1 MPLKIIRNDI
11 TKVSADAIVNTANPQ
26 PIYAAGTDLAIYKA
40 AGAEKVLAERKQIG
54 EIGRGQVAVTGAYN
68 LSAKYI
74 IHTVGPSWKGGKHH
88 EYDILH
94 DCYRNSLHKAAELKC
109 ESIAFPMI
117 ATGIYGFPKDK
128 ALQIAISEIT
138 EFLSLEEMLIYLV
151 VFDDKSFQLS
161 DQVMGNVQSFID
173 ANYVRKRNQ
182 SEYGLRS
189 RSRRLS
195 IEEIPDTEP
204 EVRYLECEEPES
216 EPILASAPLD
226 DQLANLGET
235 FQEKLFELIESRH
248 MSNTE
253 VYSNAN
259 LDRKHFSK
267 IQCNVNYHPSKKTA
281 MALCISLK
289 LDLEESKDLLS
300 RADWAFSPN
309 RKMDLIVMNAIIN
322 KEYNIN
328 KVNTI
333 LFNYGQECL
342 GV

>member
-1 MPLKIIRNDI
+1 
-11 TKVSADAIVNTANPQ
+11 
-26 PIYAAGTDLAIYKA
+26 
-40 AGAEKVLAERKQIG
+40 
-54 EIGRGQVAVTGAYN
+54 
-68 LSAKYI
+68 
-74 IHTVGPSWKGGKHH
+74 
-88 EYDILH
+88 
-94 DCYRNSLHKAAELKC
+94 
-109 ESIAFPMI
+109 
-117 ATGIYGFPKDK
+117 
-128 ALQIAISEIT
+128 
-138 EFLSLEEMLIYLV
+138 
-151 VFDDKSFQLS
+151 
-161 DQVMGNVQSFID
+161 MGNVQSFID
-173 ANYVRKRNQ
+173 ANYVKKRNQ

-189 RSRRLS
+189 RGRRSR

-204 EVRYLECEEPES
+204 EVRYLECEEPEA
-216 EPILASAPLD
+216 EPILASVPLD